1 MRDEVLTG
9 LVDKA
14 MTDAEFRRDA
24 ITSLDGT
31 LAAHGY
37 ELQPDE
43 LEAVREFHGQ
53 VAGKSEAEVEEFL
66 TATAARRQQA
76 G

>member
-1 MRDEVLTG
+1 MRDDVLAG

-14 MTDAEFRRDA
+14 MTDADFRRSAMTD
-24 ITSLDGT
+24 LEGT

-53 VAGKSEAEVEEFL
+53 VAGKSEAEVEEL
-66 TATAARRQQA
+66 LAASSGRRHQA
-76 G
+76 A

>member
-1 MRDEVLTG
+1 MRDEILAS
-9 LVDKA
+9 LVDRA
-14 MTDAEFRRDA
+14 MTDSEFRQQA
-24 ITSLDGT
+24 ITDLDGT

-43 LEAVREFHGQ
+43 LDAVREFHGQ
-53 VAGKSEAEVEEFL
+53 VAGKSEAEVQDL
-66 TATAARRQQA
+66 LASNASRRQNM

>member
-1 MRDEVLTG
+1 MRDEILTS
-9 LVDKA
+9 LVDRA
-14 MTDAEFRRDA
+14 MTDSEFRRNA
-24 ITSLDGT
+24 ITDLDGT

-53 VAGKSEAEVEEFL
+53 VAGKSEAEVEEML
-66 TATAARRQQA
+66 AANSGRRQQ
-76 G
+76 GG

>member
-1 MRDEVLTG
+1 MRDEMLAS
-9 LVDKA
+9 LVDRA
-14 MTDAEFRRDA
+14 MNDADFRRQA
-24 ITSLDGT
+24 ITDLDGA
-31 LAAHGY
+31 LAANGY

-53 VAGKSEAEVEEFL
+53 VAGKSEAEVQEL
-66 TATAARRQQA
+66 LATNASRRQNV

>member
-1 MRDEVLTG
+1 MRDEILAS
-9 LVDKA
+9 LVDRA
-14 MTDAEFRRDA
+14 MTDADFRQSA
-24 ITSLDGT
+24 ITDLDGT

-53 VAGKSEAEVEEFL
+53 VAGKSEAEVQQLL
-66 TATAARRQQA
+66 TATAVRRRQ
-76 G
+76 GV

>member
-1 MRDEVLTG
+1 MRDEVLAS

-14 MTDAEFRRDA
+14 MTDPEFRRQAVAD
-24 ITSLDGT
+24 LDGT

-43 LEAVREFHGQ
+43 LEAVRDFHGQ
-53 VAGKSEAEVEEFL
+53 VAGKSEAEVQEL
-66 TATAARRQQA
+66 LAANSGRRQQ
-76 G
+76 GG

>member
-1 MRDEVLTG
+1 VRDEVLAG

-14 MTDAEFRRDA
+14 MTDPEFRQSA
-24 ITSLDGT
+24 IDDLDGT
-31 LAAHGY
+31 LAAHRY

-53 VAGKSEAEVEEFL
+53 VAGKSEVEVEHL
-66 TATAARRQQA
+66 LAGNAGKRQQGA
-76 G
+76 

>member
-1 MRDEVLTG
+1 MRDDVLAG

-14 MTDAEFRRDA
+14 MTDADFRRSAMTD
-24 ITSLDGT
+24 LEGT

-37 ELQPDE
+37 DLEPDE

-53 VAGKSEAEVEEFL
+53 VAGKSEAEVQEVL
-66 TATAARRQQA
+66 AANAGRRQNT
-76 G
+76 

>member
-1 MRDEVLTG
+1 MRDEVLAG

-14 MTDAEFRRDA
+14 MTDPDFRRSAVAD
-24 ITSLDGT
+24 LDGT

-43 LEAVREFHGQ
+43 LEAVREFHDQ

-66 TATAARRQQA
+66 TATASRRQQA

>member
-1 MRDEVLTG
+1 MRDEVLAG

-14 MTDAEFRRDA
+14 MTDPEFRRQAVAD
-24 ITSLDGT
+24 LDGT

-43 LEAVREFHGQ
+43 LEAVRDFHGQ
-53 VAGKSEAEVEEFL
+53 VAGKSEAEVQEL
-66 TATAARRQQA
+66 LAANSGRRQQ
-76 G
+76 GG

>member
-1 MRDEVLTG
+1 MRDEVLAG

-14 MTDAEFRRDA
+14 MTDPEFRRSAVAD
-24 ITSLDGT
+24 LDGT

-43 LEAVREFHGQ
+43 LEAVREFQGQ
-53 VAGKSEAEVEEFL
+53 VAGKSEVEVEAL
-66 TATAARRQQA
+66 LAGNATKRQQ
-76 G
+76 GG

>member
-1 MRDEVLTG
+1 MRDDVLAG

-14 MTDAEFRRDA
+14 MTDADFRRSAMTD
-24 ITSLDGT
+24 LEGT

-37 ELQPDE
+37 DLEPEE

-53 VAGKSEAEVEEFL
+53 VAGKSEAEVQEVL
-66 TATAARRQQA
+66 AANAGRRQNT
-76 G
+76 

>member
-1 MRDEVLTG
+1 MRDEVLAS
-9 LVDKA
+9 LVDRA
-14 MTDAEFRRDA
+14 MTDSEFRRQA
-24 ITSLDGT
+24 ITNLDGT

-37 ELQPDE
+37 QLQPDE

-53 VAGKSEAEVEEFL
+53 VAGKSETEVQEL
-66 TATAARRQQA
+66 LATNASRRQNM

>member
-1 MRDEVLTG
+1 MRDEVLAG

-14 MTDAEFRRDA
+14 MTDAEFRRSAVAD
-24 ITSLDGT
+24 LDGT

-53 VAGKSEAEVEEFL
+53 VAGKSEAEVQELL
-66 TATAARRQQA
+66 TATGRRQA
-76 G
+76 T

>member
-1 MRDEVLTG
+1 MRDEVLAG

-14 MTDAEFRRDA
+14 MTDAEFRRSAVAD
-24 ITSLDGT
+24 LDGT

-53 VAGKSEAEVEEFL
+53 VAGKSEAEVQEL
-66 TATAARRQQA
+66 LASNASRRQNV